1 MDSFFLLRAPTHHS
15 FTFNLR
21 FLYELTHKV
30 HLSKKLRGIFHFRFC
45 FVFFNKNMDSLTL
58 KRHNSF
64 QNCNNR
70 KTMHIFAPRYRRTSW
85 RAGGSCP
92 PQKKEKRKT
101 KKWTFS
107 GKILTQLANI
117 SHEFYIYKGI
127 LLDD

>member
-1 MDSFFLLRAPTHHS
+1 MHSFFLLRAPTHHS

-30 HLSKKLRGIFHFRFC
+30 HLPKNLRGIFHFRFC

-70 KTMHIFAPRYRRTSW
+70 KTMHIFAPRHRRTSW
-85 RAGGSCP
+85 RAGGSRLP
-92 PQKKEKRKT
+92 KKRK
-101 KKWTFS
+101 KKNEKMNVF
-107 GKILTQLANI
+107 GENI
-117 SHEFYIYKGI
+117 DATRKYIA
-127 LLDD
+127 